1 MPTTR
6 PPYPAEYRRKILAL
20 VRAGRNP
27 HDLARQFECSA
38 QTIRNWLAQEQA
50 DTGER
55 EDLLTSAEREELR
68 RLRRENRQLKLER
81 EILAKATAWFA
92 RESNSN
98 PDKDSGS

>member
-27 HDLARQFECSA
+27 HELAQQFECSA
-38 QTIRNWLAQEQA
+38 QSIRNWVAQEQA
-50 DTGER
+50 EAGER
-55 EDLLTSAEREELR
+55 EDILSSTEREELR

-81 EILAKATAWFA
+81 EILAKATDPASVP
-92 RESNSN
+92 RTS
-98 PDKDSGS
+98 DC

>member
-1 MPTTR
+1 MASTR
-6 PPYPAEYRRKILAL
+6 PPYPAEYRRKVLAL

-27 HDLARQFECSA
+27 NELSRQFECSA
-38 QTIRNWLAQEQA
+38 QTIRNWVAQEQA
-50 DTGER
+50 DAGER
-55 EDLLTSAEREELR
+55 DDILTSAEREELR

-92 RESNSN
+92 RESHSS